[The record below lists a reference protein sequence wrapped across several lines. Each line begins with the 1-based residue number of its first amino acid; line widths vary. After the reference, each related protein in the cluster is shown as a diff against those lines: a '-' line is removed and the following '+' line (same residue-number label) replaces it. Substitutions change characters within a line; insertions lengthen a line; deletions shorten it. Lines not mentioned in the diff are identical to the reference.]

1 MPEGVIVSINFRI
14 VRYNSFFRQYS
25 DAFSVLVNEADIA
38 ALPKRQFR
46 ERFQNCLQIDVAA
59 ESNAL
64 TLRYLEHINIV
75 SLAHHGPFFLGCIRL
90 LRQAFDPALQCLLQ
104 IRVNGVKPVG
114 GNAQL
119 I

>member
-1 MPEGVIVSINFRI
+1 M
-14 VRYNSFFRQYS
+14 
-25 DAFSVLVNEADIA
+25 VNETDIA
-38 ALPKRQFR
+38 ALSKRQFR

-75 SLAHHGPFFLGCIRL
+75 SLAHHGPFFLNCIRL
-90 LRQAFDPALQCLLQ
+90 LRQAFDPTLQRFLQ
-104 IRVNGVKPVG
+104 IGINGVKPVG